1 MREPSW
7 KSYAVLI
14 PEPLLTPM
22 QCQEFIHAGQAQPK
36 LDGSIMKSGKSSG
49 EPDYTGRKSRISWV
63 PFEEARDT
71 YGMIVECMERSN
83 ANFFGFDDMRPVE
96 SGQYAE
102 YSKGDFYNWHADIG
116 VDQAPMP
123 LVRKI
128 SMTLLLNDPK
138 EFEGGELELFSREFD
153 GGTQGTNV
161 QKLKQGQAIFFASFH
176 VHRVRPVTEGT
187 RKALVM
193 WFGGKPFK

>member
-1 MREPSW
+1 
-7 KSYAVLI
+7 
-14 PEPLLTPM
+14 
-22 QCQEFIHAGQAQPK
+22 
-36 LDGSIMKSGKSSG
+36 
-49 EPDYTGRKSRISWV
+49 
-63 PFEEARDT
+63 
-71 YGMIVECMERSN
+71 
-83 ANFFGFDDMRPVE
+83 
-96 SGQYAE
+96 
-102 YSKGDFYNWHADIG
+102 
-116 VDQAPMP
+116 MP

-176 VHRVRPVTEGT
+176 VHRVRPVTEGN

-193 WFGGKPFK
+193 WFGGKAFK